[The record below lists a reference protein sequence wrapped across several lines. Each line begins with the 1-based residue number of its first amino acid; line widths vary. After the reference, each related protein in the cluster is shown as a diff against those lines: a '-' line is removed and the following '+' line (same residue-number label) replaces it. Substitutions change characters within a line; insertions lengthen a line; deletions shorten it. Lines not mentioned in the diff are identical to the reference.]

1 MFVATKYSP
10 LTKKCQVIFEKNI
23 SLSFLDFVE
32 NFKRNMVNTIL
43 GGLSD
48 DKGHF
53 GGATLFIHTS
63 EGVATR
69 GGGEEDPL
77 GRISLIDHL

>member
-1 MFVATKYSP
+1 
-10 LTKKCQVIFEKNI
+10 
-23 SLSFLDFVE
+23 
-32 NFKRNMVNTIL
+32 MVNTIL